1 MVPGK
6 EMHEERGVDNGEGMD
21 VVSESESEEIGI
33 EDVGWEKSEGL
44 RWRLRFG
51 GRAIKK
57 YFVGGFQEGG
67 VVVCAVELG
76 GRYTGMVSKRTKFLS
91 NATTEIKK
99 KRRWIRRCRWC
110 GENLNDAGIEWVG
123 Q

>member
-6 EMHEERGVDNGEGMD
+6 EMHEERGVDDGEGMD
-21 VVSESESEEIGI
+21 VVSESESKEIGI

-44 RWRLRFG
+44 RRRLRFG

-57 YFVGGFQEGG
+57 YFVGRFQEGG

-76 GRYTGMVSKRTKFLS
+76 GRYTGMVSKRTKS
-91 NATTEIKK
+91 S
-99 KRRWIRRCRWC
+99 
-110 GENLNDAGIEWVG
+110 LN
-123 Q
+123 